1 MSNKRKLFEL
11 RKEYTQ
17 GGISLKQVLPD
28 PIAQFNLWFEQAVFG
43 GIPEP
48 NALTLA
54 TASKNGKVSAR
65 TVLLKEVDAEGFVFF
80 TNYNS
85 TKAKQLAENP
95 FASLLFLWLELER
108 QVRIEG
114 MVLKVSEQESDE
126 YFNSRPRES
135 QLGAWASEQSSVIGS
150 RELLHQRFS
159 ELEKQYEN
167 KAVPRPSFW
176 GGYRLVP
183 TEIEFWQGRPGR
195 LHDRILYSK
204 INGIWERSRLA
215 P

>member
-1 MSNKRKLFEL
+1 MSNSRKLFEL

-43 GIPEP
+43 GITEP
-48 NALTLA
+48 NAMTLA

-65 TVLLKEVDAEGFVFF
+65 TVLLKEVDTEGFVFF

-85 TKAKQLAENP
+85 HKAKHLAENP
-95 FASLLFLWLELER
+95 FASLVFLWLDLER

-114 MVLKVSEQESDE
+114 LISKIDEQESDA

-135 QLGAWASEQSSVIGS
+135 QLGAWASDQSSVIDS
-150 RELLHQRFS
+150 RELLHQRYA
-159 ELEKQYEN
+159 ELEKQFEN
-167 KAVPRPSFW
+167 KPVPRPTFW
-176 GGYRLVP
+176 GGYRLIP
-183 TEIEFWQGRPGR
+183 IEIEFWQGRPGR
-195 LHDRILYSK
+195 LHDRILYSR
-204 INGIWERSRLA
+204 INEIWERKRLA

>member
-1 MSNKRKLFEL
+1 MSNTRKLFEL

-43 GIPEP
+43 GIIEP
-48 NALTLA
+48 NAMTLA

-65 TVLLKEVDAEGFVFF
+65 TVLLKEVDTEGFVFF
-80 TNYNS
+80 TNYTS
-85 TKAKQLAENP
+85 YKAKHLAENP
-95 FASLLFLWLELER
+95 FASLVFLWLDLER

-114 MVLKVSEQESDE
+114 LVSKIDEQESE
-126 YFNSRPRES
+126 TYFNSRPRES
-135 QLGAWASEQSSVIGS
+135 QLGAWASDQSSVIDS
-150 RELLHQRFS
+150 RELLHQRYS
-159 ELEKQYEN
+159 ELEKQFEN
-167 KAVPRPSFW
+167 KPVPRPSFW
-176 GGYRLVP
+176 GGYRLIP
-183 TEIEFWQGRPGR
+183 NEIEFWQGRPGR

-204 INGIWERSRLA
+204 INEIWERKRLA